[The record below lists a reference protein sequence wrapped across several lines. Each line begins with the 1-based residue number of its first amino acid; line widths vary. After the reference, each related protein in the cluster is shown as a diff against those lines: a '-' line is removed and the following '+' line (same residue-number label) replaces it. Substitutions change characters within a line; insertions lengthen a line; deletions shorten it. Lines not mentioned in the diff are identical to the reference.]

1 MNEILISSLDAARIQ
16 SCIERARSGGLN
28 APVNL
33 VPLSL
38 EIERAKKVKPDKMPG
53 DVVTMNSIVLLQNT
67 KTGKNMQIQIV
78 YPEDADFTKQKIS
91 IFAPVGTALLG
102 YRKGDKV
109 EWNTP
114 NGLTELV
121 ILDIIFQPE
130 SEGKFE
136 L

>member
-33 VPLSL
+33 VPLSK
-38 EIERAKKVKPDKMPG
+38 EIDRAKKVKPEKMPG
-53 DVVTMNSIVLLQNT
+53 DVVTMNSRILLRNT
-67 KTGKNMQIQIV
+67 KTGKDMQIQIV
-78 YPEDADFTKQKIS
+78 YPEDADITKQKIS

-114 NGLTELV
+114 TGLTELV
-121 ILDIIFQPE
+121 ILDIIYQPE
-130 SEGKFE
+130 SEGNFDQ
-136 L
+136 